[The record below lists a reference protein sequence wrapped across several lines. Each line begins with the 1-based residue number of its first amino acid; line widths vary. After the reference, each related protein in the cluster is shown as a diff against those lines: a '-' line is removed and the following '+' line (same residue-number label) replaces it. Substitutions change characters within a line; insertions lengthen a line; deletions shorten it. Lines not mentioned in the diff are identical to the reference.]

1 MAKTEVKSIEVRPYM
16 PGELA
21 KLYQVSH
28 PTILR
33 WIKGLGDK
41 IGKRDG
47 QYYTTKQV
55 EIIFEELGLPKTI
68 YF

>member
-1 MAKTEVKSIEVRPYM
+1 M

-21 KLYQVSH
+21 KLYKVSH

-33 WIKGLGDK
+33 WIKGIGEKL
-41 IGKRDG
+41 GKRDG
-47 QYYTTKQV
+47 QYYSVKQI

-68 YF
+68 YY

>member
-1 MAKTEVKSIEVRPYM
+1 MTKTEVKSIEVRPYM

-21 KLYQVSH
+21 KLYKVSH

-33 WIKGLGDK
+33 WIKGIGEKL
-41 IGKRDG
+41 GKRDG
-47 QYYTTKQV
+47 QYYSVKQV